1 MSAIITNDHR
11 IVAADYF
18 QNDLRTIPTYV
29 FIGGTSEW
37 ADENAPPSITDSV
50 LDKVFLYDELI
61 GAKRIQSADVI
72 SVLPRIDWQDS
83 VVFDEYRDD
92 VNLIDENNP
101 DTGEPYKFY
110 VITDEF
116 NVYKCISNNYR
127 TVSTI
132 KPSGTTINTFQTPD
146 GYLWKYMYTVRSPD
160 AFSYMTPIWIPCYT
174 LYTNDGSNQWLVQQ
188 SSVEG
193 TIDHIYVTDS
203 GANYTSSNP
212 PTIQITGNGSGA
224 TAIAQIN
231 DATGLIE
238 SITVT
243 DIGSGYSQA
252 SVVVSSN
259 GDGVGATVVPVVSP
273 INGHG
278 HDARS
283 ELGSIYKMIRV
294 VFEGDEGGI
303 LPTGI
308 SYRKAGIL
316 SVPKLASETGVVLAL
331 GDVSFYQPNETIVGQ
346 TSTAEGTIV
355 SVDQNKNY
363 VYLSN
368 VTGSFTQNESVESQ
382 TYNTTQIFGVFSDEI
397 LPITTAVVAA
407 SSIKSL
413 SGELLYGSTRE
424 KITRGLNQS
433 EEIRFVLSF

>member
-1 MSAIITNDHR
+1 
-11 IVAADYF
+11 
-18 QNDLRTIPTYV
+18 
-29 FIGGTSEW
+29 
-37 ADENAPPSITDSV
+37 
-50 LDKVFLYDELI
+50 
-61 GAKRIQSADVI
+61 
-72 SVLPRIDWQDS
+72 
-83 VVFDEYRDD
+83 
-92 VNLIDENNP
+92 
-101 DTGEPYKFY
+101 
-110 VITDEF
+110 
-116 NVYKCISNNYR
+116 
-127 TVSTI
+127 
-132 KPSGTTINTFQTPD
+132 
-146 GYLWKYMYTVRSPD
+146 MYTVRSPD
-160 AFSYMTPIWIPCYT
+160 AFSYMTPSWIPCYT
-174 LYTNDGSNQWLVQQ
+174 LYTNNGSSQWLVQQ

-231 DATGLIE
+231 DVTGLIE

-243 DIGSGYSQA
+243 DVGSGYSQA

-259 GDGVGATVVPVVSP
+259 GDGVGATVVPVLSP

-382 TYNTTQIFGVFSDEI
+382 TYNTTQIFGVFSDES